1 VHNKTKLNWNLVVL
15 NNYFILVMLGILQTI
30 VAKRVTCRGAQY
42 GFMQSDSSI
51 CRLGINNQTHINEN
65 YKLNYKN

>member
-42 GFMQSDSSI
+42 WFHAECQFYLVR
-51 CRLGINNQTHINEN
+51 C
-65 YKLNYKN
+65 